1 MTVDNCSINDATIR
15 ILLEKLQGS
24 SLILGGSLLHMC
36 ILNLVVQDCLVI
48 IGDGIEIFFF
58 NSIAKEN
65 FFFFLGKSTLRI
77 LRTNDLILDVK
88 TC

>member
-1 MTVDNCSINDATIR
+1 VTVDNCSINDATIR

-24 SLILGGSLLHMC
+24 SLILGGSLLHML

-58 NSIAKEN
+58 
-65 FFFFLGKSTLRI
+65 FFFLTASPKRI
-77 LRTNDLILDVK
+77 FIFF
-88 TC
+88 

>member
-36 ILNLVVQDCLVI
+36 ILNLVVPDCLVI

-58 NSIAKEN
+58 
-65 FFFFLGKSTLRI
+65 
-77 LRTNDLILDVK
+77 
-88 TC
+88 